1 MKLIFRER
9 DSQKTRQLFEEA
21 ESCGEKTIIITP
33 NSRALRVKAENY
45 GFNLTI
51 IEPNELTQELAE
63 NANIILHNV
72 DTLISD
78 YFARNFPTSNLMA
91 MSATLDN
98 SSKENT

>member
-9 DSQKTRQLFEEA
+9 DSQKAKQLFKEA
-21 ESCGEKTIIITP
+21 ESCGERTIIITP

-78 YFARNFPTSNLMA
+78 YFARNFPTSNVMA

-98 SSKENT
+98 SSKENA

>member
-9 DSQKTRQLFEEA
+9 DTQKARQLFEEA
-21 ESCGEKTIIITP
+21 EGLMMEGEKVIIITP

-51 IEPNELTQELAE
+51 IEPNELTQELAQ

-72 DTLISD
+72 DKLICD
-78 YFARNFPTSNLMA
+78 YFG
-91 MSATLDN
+91 
-98 SSKENT
+98 

>member
-9 DSQKTRQLFEEA
+9 DTQKARQLFEEA
-21 ESCGEKTIIITP
+21 EGLMMDGKKVIIITP

-51 IEPNELTQELAE
+51 IEPNELTQELAQ

-72 DTLISD
+72 DTLICD
-78 YFARNFPTSNLMA
+78 YFGRNFPTSSVLA
-91 MSATLDN
+91 MSATLKN
-98 SSKENT
+98 G

>member
-9 DSQKTRQLFEEA
+9 DTQKARQLFEEA
-21 ESCGEKTIIITP
+21 EGLMMEGEKVIIITP

-51 IEPNELTQELAE
+51 IEPNELTQELAQ

-72 DTLISD
+72 DKLICD
-78 YFARNFPTSNLMA
+78 YFGRTFPTSNVVA
-91 MSATLDN
+91 MSPTLKN
-98 SSKENT
+98 G

>member
-9 DSQKTRQLFEEA
+9 DTQKARQLFEEA
-21 ESCGEKTIIITP
+21 EGLMMEGEKVIIITP

-51 IEPNELTQELAE
+51 IEPNELTQELAQ

-72 DTLISD
+72 DKLICD
-78 YFARNFPTSNLMA
+78 YFGCNFPTSNVIA
-91 MSATLDN
+91 MSATLKN
-98 SSKENT
+98 G

>member
-9 DSQKTRQLFEEA
+9 DTQKARQLFEEA
-21 ESCGEKTIIITP
+21 EGLMMEGEKVIIITP

-51 IEPNELTQELAE
+51 IEPNELTQELAQ

-72 DTLISD
+72 DTLICD
-78 YFARNFPTSNLMA
+78 YFGRNFPTSSVVA
-91 MSATLDN
+91 MSATLKN
-98 SSKENT
+98 G

>member
-9 DSQKTRQLFEEA
+9 DTQKARQLFEEA
-21 ESCGEKTIIITP
+21 EGLMGNGEKVIIITP

-51 IEPNELTQELAE
+51 IEPNELTQELAQ

-72 DTLISD
+72 DILICD
-78 YFARNFPTSNLMA
+78 YFGRNFPTSNVVA
-91 MSATLDN
+91 MSATLKN
-98 SSKENT
+98 G

>member
-9 DSQKTRQLFEEA
+9 DTQKARQLFEEA
-21 ESCGEKTIIITP
+21 EGLMANGKKVIIITP

-51 IEPNELTQELAE
+51 IEPNELTQELAQ

-72 DTLISD
+72 DTLICD
-78 YFARNFPTSNLMA
+78 YFGHNFPTSNVVA
-91 MSATLDN
+91 MSATLKN
-98 SSKENT
+98 G

>member
-51 IEPNELTQELAE
+51 IEPNELTHELAE

-98 SSKENT
+98 SSKENA

>member
-9 DSQKTRQLFEEA
+9 DSQKARQLFEEA
-21 ESCGEKTIIITP
+21 ENCGEKTIIITP

-72 DTLISD
+72 DMLISD
-78 YFARNFPTSNLMA
+78 YFARNFPASNLMA

-98 SSKENT
+98 SSKENA